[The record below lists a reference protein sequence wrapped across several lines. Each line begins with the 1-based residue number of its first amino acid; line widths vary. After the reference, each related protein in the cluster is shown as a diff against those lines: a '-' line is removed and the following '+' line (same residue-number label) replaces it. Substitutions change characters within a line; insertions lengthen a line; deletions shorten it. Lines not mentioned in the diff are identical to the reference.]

1 MKSKNL
7 QTSASLSILL
17 LDDDTAFARSIIDCF
32 AKFKERSCTVKLKKS
47 VESALSA
54 IRNQEPFDII
64 IMDYIFQTS
73 NTHGLDFCLAL
84 NQMEKQIPI
93 VFVSSVSDIQLAV
106 EVMKLGVEEFIL
118 KKDIVF
124 SDFPKNLIRIL
135 ERALLRRQKYAI
147 EKRIGMA
154 ENRTQAVR
162 ELVVTICHEFNNPLA
177 AVKISFDL
185 LRRLLPSENDRQLLQ
200 KFEQNYL
207 QIETEIRRLRDL
219 NFERIDST
227 YS

>member
-7 QTSASLSILL
+7 QTSPSLSLLL
-17 LDDDTAFARSIIDCF
+17 LDDDPAFARSIIDCF
-32 AKFKERSCTVKLKKS
+32 AEFKERSSAVKWEKS

-54 IRNQEPFDII
+54 IRNQEPLDII
-64 IMDYIFQTS
+64 IMDYIFQSS
-73 NTHGLDFCLAL
+73 NTNGLDFCLAL

-118 KKDIVF
+118 KKEVVF
-124 SDFPKNLIRIL
+124 SDFPKKILTIL
-135 ERALLRRQKYAI
+135 ERTQLRRQRYAV
-147 EKRIGMA
+147 EKRIALA
-154 ENRTQAVR
+154 ENKTQAVR

-177 AVKISFDL
+177 AVKISYDL
-185 LRRLLPSENDRQLLQ
+185 LRRLLSSEKDRLLLQ
-200 KFEQNYL
+200 KFEQHYL

-219 NFERIDST
+219 NFERIDFHRS
-227 YS
+227 